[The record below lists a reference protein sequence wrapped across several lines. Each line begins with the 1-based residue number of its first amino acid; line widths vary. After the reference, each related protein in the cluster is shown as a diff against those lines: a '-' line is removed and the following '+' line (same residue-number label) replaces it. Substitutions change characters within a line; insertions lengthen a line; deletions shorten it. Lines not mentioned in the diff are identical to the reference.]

1 MTKLTERKCIMSG
14 CKFLVEE
21 TDPTLCKCAA
31 VTHGKR
37 AKPSETEQRMDAMLN
52 LPDFE
57 RGVLSVAIANLNAR
71 GI

>member
-14 CKFLVEE
+14 CKFLVQDD
-21 TDPTLCKCAA
+21 DPTLCKCAA
-31 VTHGKR
+31 VVHGL
-37 AKPSETEQRMDAMLN
+37 KPEPSDFEKQMDAMLN